1 MSGTRKAPEKRGTQ
15 GVSGIKLS
23 VSIRGPGCSEKMR
36 LGERRKTD
44 KGVVNKRSLRDVSK
58 AEAQNIRAENQLW
71 SLNLHL
77 MQTALCTIPPPELSR
92 LTLGHQL
99 SSNYKVLFGSLA
111 KLMRNRVVKKHTQ
124 SQRQN
129 RNVLSLPDYLHLYT
143 FTQPAP
149 ARRLVTTYG
158 SYFFYILEE
167 LKCEMHAR
175 MSMVFWLELC
185 HCLAR

>member
-1 MSGTRKAPEKRGTQ
+1 
-15 GVSGIKLS
+15 
-23 VSIRGPGCSEKMR
+23 MR

-185 HCLAR
+185 HCLARWLWTNQFPSSCLRFSSTNDKLWLMVWKLF